1 MSSEV
6 PKIKVTPADR
16 ENSVDKSN
24 VFSWHQPKFE
34 VSSSYTSKNDNP
46 QLRFFGM
53 NNKGLNLYFKSEK
66 VSSDKSDSLQTYGL
80 VNWEN
85 TFNMR
90 SYNLNNFPTN
100 TTSYKTA
107 YRSQAVAMQR
117 ARLGFVNG
125 TAKSL
130 DLLRQ
135 NMQKFINKEID
146 DIIQKYVEKFFKPG
160 MENIKVNN
168 GESSVTD
175 QHLHSVCRQILEEA
189 KKMYQNTS
197 NRGTSP
203 AEFAELETSSSCD
216 QKPTKNNNFLKLTI
230 KKRKESDTDSEAS
243 FIPVKPKKRK
253 GRPPNSVSG
262 RSTPLKFKIE
272 HVRREGPKWD
282 PDRLQPDTEFIMGAK
297 ANKAL
302 GLGATRGRLYI
313 KHPEVFKYSGDQE
326 DKQWLYDHNLMPA
339 TGGKAYMLLVEDI
352 KELAQSDEYRNSSV
366 LMPDEIVGFTVPESI
381 VNKMKQTMQEMRT
394 DLPAAKR
401 RGRHPA
407 SNSDGNGTSDMKME
421 DFPSDEKHESG
432 TVSPTDELDLLGS
445 DIRSTN
451 PSPFSLGTGFED
463 VSPAQPDISPAP
475 SDMSTTFD
483 PPLSAPFD
491 IGPTP

>member
-24 VFSWHQPKFE
+24 IFSWHPPKFE
-34 VSSSYTSKNDNP
+34 VSSSYPTKNENP

-53 NNKGLNLYFKSEK
+53 NNKGLNIYFKSEK
-66 VSSDKSDSLQTYGL
+66 VNSDISDSLQTLGL

-146 DIIQKYVEKFFKPG
+146 DIIQKYIERFFKPG
-160 MENIKVNN
+160 IENIKVNN
-168 GESSVTD
+168 GESSVSD

-203 AEFAELETSSSCD
+203 AEFVELENSSSSE
-216 QKPTKNNNFLKLTI
+216 QKPTNNFLKALI

-253 GRPPNSVSG
+253 GRPPNVTSG
-262 RSTPLKFKIE
+262 RSTPMKFRIE
-272 HVRREGPKWD
+272 QVRREGPKWD
-282 PDRLQPDTEFIMGAK
+282 PDRLHPNTQFIMGAK

-313 KHPEVFKYSGDQE
+313 KHPEIFKYSGDQE

-339 TGGKAYMLLVEDI
+339 TGGKAYMLLVDDI
-352 KELAQSDEYRNSSV
+352 KELAESDEYRNNSA
-366 LMPDEIVGFTVPESI
+366 LMTDEIVGFTVPENM
-381 VNKMKQTMQEMRT
+381 VNKMKQTMTEMRT
-394 DLPAAKR
+394 SVPARR
-401 RGRHPA
+401 RGRAPVA
-407 SNSDGNGTSDMKME
+407 NSDGNGNSDVKME
-421 DFPSDEKHESG
+421 DFTSDEKHGSG
-432 TVSPTDELDLLGS
+432 TVSPTDDLDLLGS
-445 DIRSTN
+445 VRSTD

-475 SDMSTTFD
+475 SDMSATFD

>member
-1 MSSEV
+1 MSSHLPEIRV
-6 PKIKVTPADR
+6 YSPSDR
-16 ENSVDKSN
+16 ENSSDKSN
-24 VFSWHQPKFE
+24 VFSWHTPKFE
-34 VSSSYTSKNDNP
+34 VTSSYPAKNEN
-46 QLRFFGM
+46 QHLRFFNT
-53 NNKGLNLYFKSEK
+53 NNRGVNIYFKSEK
-66 VSSDKSDSLQTYGL
+66 VTSDISDSLQTMGL
-80 VNWEN
+80 VKWEN

-90 SYNLNNFPTN
+90 SYNLNNFPTS
-100 TTSYKTA
+100 TTSYRTA

-117 ARLGFVNG
+117 ARLGFISG

-130 DLLRQ
+130 ELLRQ
-135 NMQKFINKEID
+135 NMQSFINKEID
-146 DIIQKYVEKFFKPG
+146 DIIQKYIEKFFKPG
-160 MENIKVNN
+160 IENIKINN
-168 GESSVTD
+168 GENSVSD

-189 KKMYQNTS
+189 KKMYQSTS

-203 AEFAELETSSSCD
+203 ADFAEIESSSSSE
-216 QKPTKNNNFLKLTI
+216 QKPANNNNYLKTLL

-253 GRPPNSVSG
+253 GRPPNVASG

-272 HVRREGPKWD
+272 QVKREGPKWD
-282 PDRLQPDTEFIMGAK
+282 PNRLTTETQFVMGAK

-352 KELAQSDEYRNSSV
+352 KELADSEEYRNNPS
-366 LMPDEIVGFTVPESI
+366 LMMNEIIGFTVPEHMIS
-381 VNKMKQTMQEMRT
+381 KMKQVMQDMRT
-394 DLPAAKR
+394 DIPTKK
-401 RGRHPA
+401 RGRPPA
-407 SNSDGNGTSDMKME
+407 SNSDANHDIKLE
-421 DFPSDEKHESG
+421 DFKQESR
-432 TVSPTDELDLLGS
+432 TVSPTDDLDLLGS
-445 DIRSTN
+445 DLRSTD

-463 VSPAQPDISPAP
+463 VSPAQPEISPAA
-475 SDMSTTFD
+475 SDLSTTFD